1 MVAVKKFSMKRK
13 ACVIGSGPNGLAAAI
28 VLAQAG
34 LEVEVFEA
42 QPIAGGGART
52 MELTLPGFL
61 HDFGSAVHP
70 LGVGSPFFSS
80 LPLHEYGLEWIHSPV
95 PLAHPLDD
103 GTAVLLERKLEDA
116 RASLGVDG
124 EAWCRLVRP
133 FVEQWNEFAPEI
145 LRPQPAIPR
154 HPSLMARFGMSALLS
169 AETIARRFQSE
180 RTRALFAGL
189 AAHSFLSLDEVLS
202 GAIGMLMAIPA
213 HAVGWPV
220 PRGGSQAITNALCGF
235 LAKLGGV
242 VRTSSPVES
251 LDALPK
257 CDVVL
262 CDVTPRQLLAIAGAR
277 LDDYY
282 NRQLQRFRYGP
293 GVFKIDY
300 ALREPIR
307 WRAAECRRAITL
319 HLGGSF
325 GEIAASEKAVRSGNH
340 AERPFVLLAQP
351 SLFDASRAPDGKH
364 TVWAYC
370 HVPNGSTENMLAR
383 IEEQI
388 ERFAPGFRD
397 IVLARRTFSCADLQ
411 SMNANLVGGDINGG
425 VLDVRQ
431 FLARPT
437 WQQYATSARDIYI
450 CSAST
455 PPGGGV
461 HGMCGYHAAKRALRR
476 MAHGA

>member
-1 MVAVKKFSMKRK
+1 MKGK

-34 LEVEVFEA
+34 LEVQVFEA

-52 MELTLPGFL
+52 MEFTLPGFL

-70 LGVGSPFFSS
+70 LAVGSPFFSS
-80 LPLHEYGLEWIHSPV
+80 LPLHEYGLQWIYSPA

-103 GTAVLLERKLEDA
+103 GTAVLLERKLDDA
-116 RASLGVDG
+116 RATLGVDG
-124 EAWCRLVRP
+124 EAWCRLMRP
-133 FVEQWNEFAPEI
+133 FAEHWNEFAPEI
-145 LRPQPAIPR
+145 LRPQPAIPK
-154 HPSLMARFGMSALLS
+154 HPWLMARFGMSALLS

-202 GAIGMLMAIPA
+202 GAFGMLMAIPA

-220 PRGGSQAITNALCGF
+220 PRGGSQEITNALCGY
-235 LAKLGGV
+235 LAKLGGA
-242 VRTSSPVES
+242 VRTSCRVDS
-251 LDALPK
+251 LEALPK
-257 CDVVL
+257 CDVIL

-277 LDDYY
+277 LKDYY
-282 NRQLQRFRYGP
+282 KRQLQRFRYGP
-293 GVFKIDY
+293 GVFKVDY
-300 ALREPIR
+300 ALREPIP

-319 HLGGSF
+319 HLGGTF
-325 GEIAASEKAVRSGNH
+325 EEIAASEKAVRLGKH

-351 SLFDASRAPDGKH
+351 SLFDPSRAAEGKH
-364 TVWAYC
+364 TAWAYC
-370 HVPNGSTENMLAR
+370 HVPNGSTENMLPR

-388 ERFAPGFRD
+388 ERFAPGFRE
-397 IVLARRTFSCADLQ
+397 IVLARRTFSCGDLE

-425 VLDVRQ
+425 VLDLRQ

-461 HGMCGYHAAKRALRR
+461 HGMCGYHAANRALRR
-476 MAHGA
+476 FPGA